1 MPSGTTL
8 QTGKRLIS
16 IVLFSLLIVLSWASD
31 RAVGGG
37 RGRAS
42 SRPMIVGHRG
52 AAGLAPENTLTAFAL
67 AAELGIDA
75 IELDVLLTADGELV
89 VHHDFRLNPETT
101 RSPDGNGVGDSQRL
115 PIKDLTLDQLKKY
128 TVGGIDPGTR
138 DEKRYPYRQPADG
151 ESIPTLREVIALLR
165 QKAAPDLELWIEIK
179 TSPEAP
185 EWTPPVQTVADAVAQ
200 AVRSEKFVPRTRIL
214 SFDWRALARI
224 QKTAPEI
231 PTVYLT
237 SQYKQFN
244 HLNRAVT
251 LSWTAGID
259 PADFGGSVPRM
270 IKAVGGSYWG
280 AKHTQISTK
289 QIQEAHALGIAVY
302 VWTVDALSDMQRLL
316 QMGVDGII
324 TNRPDRLQSLLRETE

>member
-1 MPSGTTL
+1 
-8 QTGKRLIS
+8 
-16 IVLFSLLIVLSWASD
+16 
-31 RAVGGG
+31 
-37 RGRAS
+37 
-42 SRPMIVGHRG
+42 MIVGHRG

-101 RSPDGNGVGDSQRL
+101 RLPDGSGVGNSQRL
-115 PIKDLTLDQLKKY
+115 PIKDLTVDQLKKY
-128 TVGGIDPGTR
+128 TVGRIDPGAR
-138 DEKRYPYRQPADG
+138 YEKRYPSQQPADG

-185 EWTPPVQTVADAVAQ
+185 ELTPPVHTVADAVAQ
-200 AVRSEKFVPRTRIL
+200 VVLSEKFVPRTRIL

-224 QKTAPEI
+224 QKTAPDI

-237 SQYKQFN
+237 SRYKQFKP
-244 HLNRAVT
+244 LNRAVT

-270 IKAVGGSYWG
+270 IKAAGGRYWG
-280 AKHTQISTK
+280 AKHTQISAK
-289 QIQEAHALGIAVY
+289 QIQESHDLGIAVY
-302 VWTVDALSDMQRLL
+302 VWTVDAVSDMHRLL
-316 QMGVDGII
+316 QLGVDGIV
-324 TNRPDRLQSLLRETE
+324 TNRPDRLQSLLRGSE